1 MTIRILRL
9 FALALALFALNA
21 QARTTGMAN
30 FDNLPVTNAKGEPAA
45 DAQLKAAV
53 IQGAAA
59 RGWTLS
65 DVRNDRA
72 VANIQVRGKHTVT
85 IDVLWAAGQVT
96 VKYKDSVN
104 MNYSGNEIHPNY
116 NAWVQNLVDSIR
128 VAASKS

>member
-9 FALALALFALNA
+9 FALALALLALNA
-21 QARTTGMAN
+21 HARTAAMAN
-30 FDNLPVTNAKGEPAA
+30 FDNLPVTNSRGEPASP
-45 DAQLKAAV
+45 AQIKAAV

-59 RGWTLS
+59 RSWTLT
-65 DVRNDRA
+65 DIRNDRA
-72 VANIQVRGKHTVT
+72 IANIQVRGKHTVT
-85 IDVLWAAGQVT
+85 TEVLWTAGQVS

-128 VAASKS
+128 VAASKP